1 MRAPSKLSGNKK
13 LGEIE
18 MKKTIFSR
26 ILSLILCFVLV
37 AAIALV
43 GSGCGAKET
52 KSDTPSSS
60 NVLGEG
66 ETEFTVSITFS
77 DGSEKAYTVN
87 TDKKTVGEA
96 LKEVE
101 LISGEDGMVFTV
113 DGETVKYEDGGKYW
127 AFYIDGEYA
136 MTGVDATEIT
146 AGATYSFKVE

>member
-1 MRAPSKLSGNKK
+1 
-13 LGEIE
+13 

-96 LKEVE
+96 LIEVE
-101 LISGEDGMVFTV
+101 LIEGTVGDYGLMVETV